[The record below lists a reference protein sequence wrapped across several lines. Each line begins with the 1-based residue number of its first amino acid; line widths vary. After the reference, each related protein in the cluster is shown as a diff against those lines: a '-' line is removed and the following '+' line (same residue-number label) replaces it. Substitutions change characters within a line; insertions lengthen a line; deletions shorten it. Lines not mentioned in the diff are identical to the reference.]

1 MYYKFDS
8 ELFANDVIACL
19 ERVGFDHFI
28 LEAKTT
34 EKVVLRAIKWR
45 NGTIS
50 AQTVAK
56 FCNVMRRSPL
66 VYFKPV
72 VEKRKK

>member
-1 MYYKFDS
+1 MYKFDHQK
-8 ELFANDVIACL
+8 FADDVIACV
-19 ERVGFDHFI
+19 ERIGWNEFI
-28 LEAKTT
+28 FKAKTT
-34 EKVVLRAIKWR
+34 EKVMLRAMKWR

-56 FCNVMRRSPL
+56 FCNVMGRSPL

-72 VEKRKK
+72 LRGDRGE